1 MSRGLT
7 SNKQTTIRVDSWI
20 VEELNALKKG
30 TDTLGT
36 VITKLLI
43 ANREIDKLVT
53 EDTTIC
59 TLNGLAKVGDEVVAV
74 QGATGKYTIV
84 DIVKEDY
91 SNGMVLEPKDKY
103 TDKIIPSRSAFWDYA
118 ILNRG
123 VNDEKWDIYKWSVHG
138 RAGFN

>member
-53 EDTTIC
+53 EDITIC

-123 VNDEKWDIYKWSVHG
+123 VNDEK
-138 RAGFN
+138 

>member
-20 VEELNALKKG
+20 VKELNALKKG

-53 EDTTIC
+53 EDITIC
-59 TLNGLAKVGDEVVAV
+59 TLNGLAKVGDEIVAV

-123 VNDEKWDIYKWSVHG
+123 VNDEK
-138 RAGFN
+138 

>member
-7 SNKQTTIRVDSWI
+7 SNKQTTIRVDAWI
-20 VEELNALKKG
+20 VKELNTLKKG

-43 ANREIDKLVT
+43 ASREIDKLVT

-59 TLNGLAKVGDEVVAV
+59 TLNGLAKVGDEVVAI

-84 DIVKEDY
+84 DILKDNY

-123 VNDEKWDIYKWSVHG
+123 VNDEK
-138 RAGFN
+138 

>member
-7 SNKQTTIRVDSWI
+7 SNKQTTIRVDTWI
-20 VEELNALKKG
+20 VKELNAIKKG

-53 EDTTIC
+53 EDITIC

-123 VNDEKWDIYKWSVHG
+123 VNDEK
-138 RAGFN
+138 

>member
-7 SNKQTTIRVDSWI
+7 NSKQTTIRVDSWI
-20 VEELNALKKG
+20 VKELNALKKG

-43 ANREIDKLVT
+43 ANRDIDKLVT
-53 EDTTIC
+53 EDITIC

-123 VNDEKWDIYKWSVHG
+123 VNNEK
-138 RAGFN
+138 

>member
-20 VEELNALKKG
+20 VKELNALKKG

-53 EDTTIC
+53 EDITIC

-91 SNGMVLEPKDKY
+91 SNWMVLEPKDKY

-123 VNDEKWDIYKWSVHG
+123 ANDEK
-138 RAGFN
+138 

>member
-20 VEELNALKKG
+20 VKELNALKKG

-53 EDTTIC
+53 EDITIC
-59 TLNGLAKVGDEVVAV
+59 TLNGLAKVGDEVVAI

-123 VNDEKWDIYKWSVHG
+123 VNDEK
-138 RAGFN
+138 

>member
-20 VEELNALKKG
+20 VKELNALKKG

-53 EDTTIC
+53 EDITIC

-84 DIVKEDY
+84 DIVKDDY

-123 VNDEKWDIYKWSVHG
+123 VNDEK
-138 RAGFN
+138 

>member
-20 VEELNALKKG
+20 VKELNALKKG

-53 EDTTIC
+53 EDITIC

-123 VNDEKWDIYKWSVHG
+123 VNDEKWDIHKWSVHG

>member
-20 VEELNALKKG
+20 VKELNALKKG

-53 EDTTIC
+53 EDITIC

-84 DIVKEDY
+84 DIVKDDY

-123 VNDEKWDIYKWSVHG
+123 VNDEKWNIHKWSVHG
-138 RAGFN
+138 RTGFN

>member
-123 VNDEKWDIYKWSVHG
+123 VNDEKWNIYKWIVHG

>member
-20 VEELNALKKG
+20 VKELNALKKG

-43 ANREIDKLVT
+43 ANREIDELVT

-84 DIVKEDY
+84 DIVKDDY

-123 VNDEKWDIYKWSVHG
+123 VNDEK
-138 RAGFN
+138 

>member
-20 VEELNALKKG
+20 VKELNALKKG

-53 EDTTIC
+53 EDITIC

-123 VNDEKWDIYKWSVHG
+123 VNDEK
-138 RAGFN
+138 

>member
-53 EDTTIC
+53 EDITIC
-59 TLNGLAKVGDEVVAV
+59 TLNGLAKVGDEVVAI

-84 DIVKEDY
+84 DIVKDDY

-123 VNDEKWDIYKWSVHG
+123 VNDEK
-138 RAGFN
+138 

>member
-53 EDTTIC
+53 EDITIC
-59 TLNGLAKVGDEVVAV
+59 TLNGLAKVGDEVVAI

-123 VNDEKWDIYKWSVHG
+123 VNDEK
-138 RAGFN
+138 

>member
-53 EDTTIC
+53 EDITIC

-84 DIVKEDY
+84 DIVKDDY

-123 VNDEKWDIYKWSVHG
+123 VNDEK
-138 RAGFN
+138 

>member
-20 VEELNALKKG
+20 VKELNALKKG

-53 EDTTIC
+53 EDITIC
-59 TLNGLAKVGDEVVAV
+59 TLNGLAKVGDEVVAI

-91 SNGMVLEPKDKY
+91 SNWMVLEPKDKY

-123 VNDEKWDIYKWSVHG
+123 ANDEK
-138 RAGFN
+138 

>member
-20 VEELNALKKG
+20 VKELNALKKG

-53 EDTTIC
+53 EDITIC

-103 TDKIIPSRSAFWDYA
+103 TDKIIPSRSAFCDYA

-123 VNDEKWDIYKWSVHG
+123 VNDEK
-138 RAGFN
+138 

>member
-7 SNKQTTIRVDSWI
+7 SNRQTTIRVDSWI
-20 VEELNALKKG
+20 VKELNALKKG

-53 EDTTIC
+53 EDITIC

-123 VNDEKWDIYKWSVHG
+123 VNDEK
-138 RAGFN
+138 

>member
-20 VEELNALKKG
+20 VKELNALKKG

-53 EDTTIC
+53 EDITIC

-91 SNGMVLEPKDKY
+91 SNWMVLEPKDKY
-103 TDKIIPSRSAFWDYA
+103 TDKVIPSRSAFWDYA

-123 VNDEKWDIYKWSVHG
+123 VNDEK
-138 RAGFN
+138 

>member
-20 VEELNALKKG
+20 VKELNALKKG

-43 ANREIDKLVT
+43 ASREIDKLVR

-84 DIVKEDY
+84 DIVKDDY

-123 VNDEKWDIYKWSVHG
+123 VNDEKWNIYKWSVHG
-138 RAGFN
+138 RTGFN

>member
-20 VEELNALKKG
+20 VKELNALKKG

-53 EDTTIC
+53 EDITIC
-59 TLNGLAKVGDEVVAV
+59 TLNGLAKVGDEVVAI

-84 DIVKEDY
+84 DIVKDDY

-123 VNDEKWDIYKWSVHG
+123 VNDEK
-138 RAGFN
+138 

>member
-20 VEELNALKKG
+20 VKELNALKKG

-53 EDTTIC
+53 EDITIC
-59 TLNGLAKVGDEVVAV
+59 TLNGLAKVGDEVVAI

-84 DIVKEDY
+84 DIVKDDY

-103 TDKIIPSRSAFWDYA
+103 TDKIKPSRSAFWDYA

-123 VNDEKWDIYKWSVHG
+123 VNNEK
-138 RAGFN
+138 

>member
-20 VEELNALKKG
+20 VKELNALKKG

-43 ANREIDKLVT
+43 ANREIDKLVA

-84 DIVKEDY
+84 DIVKDDY

-123 VNDEKWDIYKWSVHG
+123 VNDEK
-138 RAGFN
+138 